1 MTAGG
6 GEEVVFYE
14 LRDRLLSSWS
24 TTSASDDDHDHP
36 RPAKMGRIWC
46 HGGEELIAVRAMCVA
61 TQSRWEGGRL
71 GMTSGIQVLIEREAV
86 GRK

>member
-1 MTAGG
+1 MSAGG

-14 LRDRLLSSWS
+14 SRDRLLSSWS

-46 HGGEELIAVRAMCVA
+46 HGGEELIAVRATCELPKVDG
-61 TQSRWEGGRL
+61 REGD
-71 GMTSGIQVLIEREAV
+71 
-86 GRK
+86 